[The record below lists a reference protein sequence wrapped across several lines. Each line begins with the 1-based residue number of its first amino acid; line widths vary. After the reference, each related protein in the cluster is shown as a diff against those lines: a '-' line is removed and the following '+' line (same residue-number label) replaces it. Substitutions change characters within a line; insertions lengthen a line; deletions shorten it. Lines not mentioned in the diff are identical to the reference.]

1 MRIAFRLLL
10 IYLNS
15 ECSFYSLNYSLKLSS
30 FFMFCH
36 TAFRWIVI
44 VLTAL
49 ILVVFSVVDIAAQN
63 FDDDPLM
70 LDGGD
75 EFGFEQFGDDDFQGS
90 GFGSEGLQG
99 FGTQPGQDPL
109 DPFDFQFDSG
119 NNYLDEGAFSDETES
134 TLKDDLI
141 VRRKLLSKEGKDV
154 PSNLG
159 YGAGTGLMMGTWFAF
174 IRKETNTRQQ
184 FRTIGTSTVLGA
196 IIGIMLGTRSVWDPG
211 AARPEESTEP
221 TGFMLTP
228 AGWLFAQN
236 GEALKIAYRWK
247 F

>member
-1 MRIAFRLLL
+1 M
-10 IYLNS
+10 
-15 ECSFYSLNYSLKLSS
+15 
-30 FFMFCH
+30 
-36 TAFRWIVI
+36 I
-44 VLTAL
+44 VLLPLFFVA
-49 ILVVFSVVDIAAQN
+49 FSVVDIAAQN

-75 EFGFEQFGDDDFQGS
+75 EFGFEQFGDDDFQS
-90 GFGSEGLQG
+90 SDFGLDGLQG
-99 FGTQPGQDPL
+99 FGTQPGQDPV
-109 DPFDFQFDSG
+109 DSQFDSDG
-119 NNYLDEGAFSDETES
+119 EYLDEGSFSDETES
-134 TLKDDLI
+134 TLKDDLL
-141 VRRKLLSKEGKDV
+141 VRREILSKEGKDA

-196 IIGIMLGTRSVWDPG
+196 LIGIMLGTRSVWNPG
-211 AARPEESTEP
+211 APRPDESPDP
-221 TGFMLTP
+221 TGFLHTP

-236 GEALKIAYRWK
+236 GDELKIAYRWK

>member
-1 MRIAFRLLL
+1 
-10 IYLNS
+10 
-15 ECSFYSLNYSLKLSS
+15 
-30 FFMFCH
+30 MFCH
-36 TAFRWIVI
+36 TAIRRIMI
-44 VLTAL
+44 VLLPLFFVA
-49 ILVVFSVVDIAAQN
+49 FSVVDIAAQN

-75 EFGFEQFGDDDFQGS
+75 EFGFEQFGDEDFQS
-90 GFGSEGLQG
+90 SDFGLDGLQG
-99 FGTQPGQDPL
+99 FGTQPGQDPV
-109 DPFDFQFDSG
+109 DSQFDSDG
-119 NNYLDEGAFSDETES
+119 EYLDEGSFSDETES
-134 TLKDDLI
+134 TLKDDLL
-141 VRRKLLSKEGKDV
+141 VRREILSKEGKDA

-196 IIGIMLGTRSVWDPG
+196 LIGIMLGTRSVWNPG
-211 AARPEESTEP
+211 APRPDEIPEP
-221 TGFMLTP
+221 TGFLQTP

-236 GEALKIAYRWK
+236 GDELKIAYRWK